1 MIHHVALMGLLVLT
15 HIVCFAVMTERK
27 YTVGKTLAY
36 YAGFAAWFIG
46 WTLLI
51 SAWIG
56 ANSPCTAPAMFCG
69 TIVAGFAVFMLTSAD
84 ALCKKLF
91 LFINYS
97 SVFCILYCLSV
108 LIGDALFPALSG
120 NRLFYAR
127 NITCTLLY
135 IPTVLLYLRFVRP
148 RVRTVPA
155 RKKRTWL
162 SISLVSLLFLAAFAS
177 FVVLFYPTG
186 SHTGGNVFLF
196 AVVVL
201 IYGSVLWVVFET
213 IRYMSE
219 ENRMELVAKN
229 MEYLQGQLALAR
241 KNERILRTV
250 RHDFRHHSRNIMTL
264 LQKGD
269 VQEALRYIRQYE
281 ENLEASGKASFC
293 PHATV
298 NAVLGSFC
306 AQAQKEGFRVSAR
319 GHAAG
324 IARGRH

>member
-1 MIHHVALMGLLVLT
+1 MIHHVALMGLLALT

-120 NRLFYAR
+120 NRSFYAR
-127 NITCTLLY
+127 NITRTLLY
-135 IPTVLLYLRFVRP
+135 IPTVLLYLKFVRP
-148 RVRTVPA
+148 RVRTVPPA
-155 RKKRTWL
+155 RSAPGCPSRWCPCCFWPPL
-162 SISLVSLLFLAAFAS
+162 RRLWCFSIPPAAIRAATCSSLRSS
-177 FVVLFYPTG
+177 
-186 SHTGGNVFLF
+186 
-196 AVVVL
+196 
-201 IYGSVLWVVFET
+201 
-213 IRYMSE
+213 
-219 ENRMELVAKN
+219 
-229 MEYLQGQLALAR
+229 
-241 KNERILRTV
+241 
-250 RHDFRHHSRNIMTL
+250 
-264 LQKGD
+264 
-269 VQEALRYIRQYE
+269 
-281 ENLEASGKASFC
+281 C
-293 PHATV
+293 
-298 NAVLGSFC
+298 
-306 AQAQKEGFRVSAR
+306 
-319 GHAAG
+319 
-324 IARGRH
+324 